1 MRWTRSLITT
11 LRDDPQEAEIASHK
25 LMLRAAFIR
34 KLSGGLYTFLP
45 PILRGVAG
53 ATRRERLWQAAP
65 RYAGGIVLALL
76 AGLSTLAAGAPGHW
90 TIAEA
95 SLSAMSALTL
105 LAIPPSLG
113 LPWHKLAGGMLLAAG
128 LLLS

>member
-1 MRWTRSLITT
+1 MAGAALFST
-11 LRDDPQEAEIASHK
+11 
-25 LMLRAAFIR
+25 AAFAAVHGWHPLPG
-34 KLSGGLYTFLP
+34 KLTLPGAALVALGTGLALLP

-53 ATRRERLWQAAP
+53 ATRGERLWQAAP
-65 RYAGGIVLALL
+65 SYAGGIGLTLL
-76 AGLSTLAAGAPGHW
+76 AGLFALAAGAPNHW